1 MAAAPPRPM
10 STVSTQAAV
19 KSNTTSS
26 PASLARHLFLIIPV
40 PLSGP
45 YCYVLCHEFSR
56 VSTPTFHGLLPVI
69 TIEQERA
76 RGALGFPGGA
86 DLAAV
91 PDDLVGEFCPA
102 FPGRQGHEVEFNLH
116 RVLVLGEAETLGHP
130 AHVGVHRDSGN
141 AEGVTQDD
149 VRGFAADA
157 RELHQFPPGGRHL
170 PAQPLH
176 QGPADALA
184 GLG

>member
-91 PDDLVGEFCPA
+91 PEDLGGGVCPVSGRFTSTPREAGPSPPNRSTRARQMPWTLLAFCRKKPVGWKA
-102 FPGRQGHEVEFNLH
+102 ASRSARG
-116 RVLVLGEAETLGHP
+116 AP
-130 AHVGVHRDSGN
+130 AH
-141 AEGVTQDD
+141 
-149 VRGFAADA
+149 
-157 RELHQFPPGGRHL
+157 
-170 PAQPLH
+170 
-176 QGPADALA
+176 
-184 GLG
+184 